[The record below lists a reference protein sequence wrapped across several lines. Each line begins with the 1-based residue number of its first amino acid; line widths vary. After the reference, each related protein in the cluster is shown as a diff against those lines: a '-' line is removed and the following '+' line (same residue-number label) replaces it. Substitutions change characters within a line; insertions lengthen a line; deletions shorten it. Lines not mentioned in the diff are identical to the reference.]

1 MNLFALFMLF
11 IVAVAAVM
19 GIVLIGAKTG
29 TSPFVDTYGNT
40 AGNATNESQA
50 LVGNLTAVGTQVG
63 GGAVILIGG
72 IIALVIILALV
83 YVATRKRY

>member
-11 IVAVAAVM
+11 IVIIAAIM
-19 GIVLIGAKTG
+19 GIALIGAKTS
-29 TSPFVDTYGNT
+29 TTPYVDTYGNT

-50 LVGNLTAVGTQVG
+50 IAGNLTATGSQVG
-63 GGAVILIGG
+63 GGAVLLVGG

-83 YVATRKRY
+83 YVATKKN